1 MARNAVSRDHESG
14 HDTGALVQATFDFL
28 PQEIRHRM
36 RFGDV
41 LKAGQ
46 ADMRHHSRMIDR
58 QVVGLGSRIA
68 AARLREILRPDSE
81 RGRNPLGIDAVEETL
96 GETQILEQG
105 LSSVR
110 PSATARPGAEA
121 LQQQRDILRE
131 IGTAV
136 FYFRDEEETP
146 SDIRVEM
153 QRLHPRP
160 LPARYYGAPPQ
171 QAGAHP
177 TPDDALS
184 WQSTRKRA

>member
-1 MARNAVSRDHESG
+1 MVRNAVSSSQG
-14 HDTGALVQATFDFL
+14 SAQQIQATFDFL
-28 PQEIRHRM
+28 PQEMRHRM

-58 QVVGLGSRIA
+58 QVVGMGSRIA

-81 RGRNPLGIDAVEETL
+81 RVPTDIGIRSEIGIDMAAEAL
-96 GETQILEQG
+96 GETSILAQG
-105 LSSVR
+105 LSSTQ
-110 PSATARPGAEA
+110 PSTEV

-146 SDIRVEM
+146 ADTRVTM

-160 LPARYYGAPPQ
+160 LPARYYGAPPL

-177 TPDDALS
+177 LSDDAPS
-184 WQSTRKRA
+184 WQSVRKRA

>member
-1 MARNAVSRDHESG
+1 MVRNAVNSDHGSEQQI
-14 HDTGALVQATFDFL
+14 QATFDFL

-68 AARLREILRPDSE
+68 AARLREILRPESE
-81 RGRNPLGIDAVEETL
+81 RVRSDVGIDVAEDAL
-96 GETQILEQG
+96 SETQILEQR
-105 LSSVR
+105 LSSTQ
-110 PSATARPGAEA
+110 PSPEV

-136 FYFRDEEETP
+136 FYFRDEEEMP
-146 SDIRVEM
+146 SDMHVEM

-177 TPDDALS
+177 MSDDVLS
-184 WQSTRKRA
+184 WQPARRRA